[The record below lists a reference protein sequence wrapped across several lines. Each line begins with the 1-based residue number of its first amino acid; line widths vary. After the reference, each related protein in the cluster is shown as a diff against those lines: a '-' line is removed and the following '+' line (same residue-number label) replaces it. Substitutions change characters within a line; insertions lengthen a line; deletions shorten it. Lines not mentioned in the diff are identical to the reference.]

1 MKLSMIVLLMA
12 AALIVAGCGESK
24 EDKAKSQVCDARADI
39 QKQVNTLSGMTL
51 STATVNGVSS
61 SLKSIQ
67 SSLGKIKDAQGDLN
81 GSRKQQVQEA
91 NQQFADS
98 VKSIAQTVGRS
109 LSLSAAGTQ
118 LKDATTKLADSYRQ
132 TLAKVDCS

>member
-12 AALIVAGCGESK
+12 AALVVAACGESK
-24 EDKAKSQVCDARADI
+24 EDKAKSQVCDARDNI

-51 STATVNGVSS
+51 STATVDGVTN

-67 SSLGKIKDAQGDLN
+67 SSLGDIKDAQGDLN
-81 GSRKQQVQEA
+81 GERKQQVQQA
-91 NQQFADS
+91 NQQFTDS